1 MTNEHSISHLR
12 LRISLQGT
20 VQGFGLC
27 PTVYRIAQRLRLTGF
42 VRNVD
47 AGVEIEIEGG
57 SEQIEGFLCQ
67 FKLERPATAVVT
79 TEGIQRVASL
89 GSPWFEILPGIRAVS
104 PSGSKTASPQ
114 SRAEAHFNSQTDR

>member
-1 MTNEHSISHLR
+1 MTNKHSISHLR

-89 GSPWFEILPGIRAVS
+89 WVARGSRFFRVSEPCLHLAQKPRARNQEQRL
-104 PSGSKTASPQ
+104 T
-114 SRAEAHFNSQTDR
+114 